1 MHHFQPKSKII
12 AFFYIRNIKLS
23 KLCCVVDH
31 SQIAY
36 RVTAI
41 KHRRIIHTLRCR
53 NNNPH
58 FLAAFVY
65 FFICSICKTISRLL
79 HKAYLLSQL
88 VREPDIVTVKE
99 CDIITLRRIY
109 RSVARRRRAEI
120 DIGFKQ
126 MYSVV
131 VCCHTAHRVDRT
143 VRRIVIGNDKLPI
156 LVGLILH
163 GSYALCYVIHAIIRR
178 HYD

>member
-1 MHHFQPKSKII
+1 M
-12 AFFYIRNIKLS
+12 
-23 KLCCVVDH
+23 
-31 SQIAY
+31 
-36 RVTAI
+36 
-41 KHRRIIHTLRCR
+41 
-53 NNNPH
+53 
-58 FLAAFVY
+58 LAALVY
-65 FFICSICKTISRLL
+65 FFIRGVCKIISHLL
-79 HKAYLLSQL
+79 HEAYLTAQL
-88 VREPDIVTVKE
+88 VRKPDIVAVKE

-131 VCCHTAHRVDRT
+131 ICCHTAHRIDRT
-143 VRRIVIGNDKLPI
+143 VRRIVIGNDELPI

-178 HYD
+178 PTNSGKLWIICHDFSIGS